1 VGFRFGSFF
10 FFRAAGGDVVALE
23 FAIERR
29 TADAEHLA
37 GECFVAMCLLENAKD
52 GHALHSARA
61 TVDRGLASGGDI
73 SSVPGCSVRMAGG
86 ILDVD
91 GGFLSA
97 LGYWVGS
104 CIGNVT
110 IGS

>member
-1 VGFRFGSFF
+1 MPSILPASG
-10 FFRAAGGDVVALE
+10 
-23 FAIERR
+23 
-29 TADAEHLA
+29 
-37 GECFVAMCLLENAKD
+37 FVAMCLLENVKD

-61 TVDRGLASGGDI
+61 TVDGELASGGDI

-97 LGYWVGS
+97 LGYRVAAAS
-104 CIGNVT
+104 VT
-110 IGS
+110 SLLVLEADPFRANLGCAPSRNRG